1 MTDWQ
6 CVGGHD
12 LCATMYP
19 GPDCPYCEEK
29 AENPFLPDGRQWA
42 WNHSSLEPAKA
53 CPRKYYYT
61 VIEGWRSRAAN
72 DDITFGGHYAKALEI
87 YHRMAANGQPHNNN
101 VRAIVRYVLEE
112 TKDWKSEH
120 NAKTRE
126 TLIRS
131 IVWYLD
137 QFENDPCKTVILADG
152 IPAVELSFRFSLDDE
167 IVLCGHI
174 DRIVEHAGDYYVQDQ
189 KTTGATLGSWYFKRY
204 NPNDQ
209 MSLYTIAGNVVWH
222 TPVSGVMID
231 AAQIAVG
238 FTRFERGFTFR
249 TPDQN
254 DAWLKDAKYWI
265 ERTWEAAAVGY
276 PMNDA
281 ACMMYGG
288 CPFMSICSKDP
299 SVRREFL
306 ETGFERKPRNPLEV
320 R

>member
-1 MTDWQ
+1 MSATQ
-6 CVGGHD
+6 PYLTSVITETGG
-12 LCATMYP
+12 
-19 GPDCPYCEEK
+19 
-29 AENPFLPDGRQWA
+29 ENPFLSDGRLWA

-53 CPRKYYYT
+53 CPRKFYYT

-72 DDITFGGHYAKALEI
+72 DDITFGMHYAKALER
-87 YHRMAANGQPHNNN
+87 YHHFMAKPD
-101 VRAIVRYVLEE
+101 VLHTDALREVVTLTLQE
-112 TKDWKSEH
+112 SYSWQSEH

-137 QFENDPCKTVILADG
+137 QFENDPCKTVILEDG
-152 IPAVELSFRFSLDDE
+152 SPAVELSFRFQLDNE

-189 KTTGATLGSWYFKRY
+189 KTTGASLGSWYFKRY

-222 TPVSGVMID
+222 TPVRGVMID

-254 DAWLKDAKYWI
+254 EAWLKDAKYWI
-265 ERTWEAAAVGY
+265 ERTWEAAAQGY

-288 CPFMSICSKDP
+288 CPFMGICSKDP
-299 SVRREFL
+299 SVRQEFL